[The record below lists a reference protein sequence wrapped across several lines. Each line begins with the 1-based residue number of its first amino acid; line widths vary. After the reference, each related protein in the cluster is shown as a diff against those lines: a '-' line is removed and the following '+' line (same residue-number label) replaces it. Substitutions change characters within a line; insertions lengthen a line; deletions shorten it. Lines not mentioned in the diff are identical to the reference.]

1 MANTVAILSNANTFS
16 EWLVATNASSQEIN
30 SIGKANWRKDTGTLY
45 LDGSPL
51 ALQVNSA
58 AIFAAALQVSGTGSY
73 ATIQNNLQV
82 DGQVY
87 FTNTTLGL
95 TNTGSANIG
104 GLLFALAPNT
114 GLIVANTA
122 NIGGRLNVTGAV
134 ALNNTLSVTANTTLN
149 SYLAVTNDIS
159 GNNITLTNNINGRLL
174 NVSNDGAIGQS
185 LAVGTNLLVASNTI
199 TNNLQANSS
208 VNTRTLTVTGSGT
221 VNTLQANSSVNTTTL
236 TVVGSGTVNTLQA
249 NNSVNTAILTVT
261 GSGTVNILQA
271 NSSVNTRTLTVTG
284 NGTVN
289 ILQANTSVNTTT
301 LTVTNNASAQNISY
315 TGTLTGGTGVIN
327 LGNQFYKDVDGDVGI
342 GTPATS
348 FRLTIAGSGTLNP
361 LNLSTDATNAYV
373 YTPNNLYIGSTTAF
387 ATVFVN
393 NNVERMRLDATGKLG
408 IGISSPSANLHVS
421 GDAIVTGTSTVNT
434 LQANSSVNTATL
446 TVTGS
451 GTVNALQANS
461 SVNTA
466 SLTVTGSGTVN
477 TLQANT
483 SVNTGVLTVTGSGQ
497 FGSLQTTGALVVGG
511 SFQINGT
518 TIYNSNIL
526 TLNAS
531 GVSLPAATSSFSVYR
546 PTATANATIR
556 WNETSGFW
564 DINDVSGVNANTFY
578 RLLTTNTV
586 SGLQRA
592 IAIADG
598 GTNQTAFTN
607 GQITYFDGTRLNSL
621 AVQTPSTA
629 GLSTANTITGITVD
643 SYGRL
648 TSLPNTRIAIAN
660 TQVSGLATSSWLDT
674 SNANN
679 ITTGTLSTSRL
690 PGSGVTAGIYGGS
703 TQIPVVT
710 IDSVG
715 RVTSA
720 ANVAVSTTISLTAN
734 SGTGSVSGGGT
745 LNVRGGTGIT
755 TSVTGSIYT
764 INNSGVNSI
773 TGTANQITASGS
785 TGSITLSLPQNINT
799 TSSPSFVGVTA
810 TTFTGNLVATT
821 ASATTFTGNLVATTA
836 SATTFTGALNGN
848 ATTATSAVTAAN
860 TGAFMGLALQPAATV
875 IGVNQVARSDSFGNM
890 NVSYI
895 SSSTVNNEVTAL
907 YSANQVIVTSGA
919 DNLYRKV
926 SFSAFTS
933 SLVIPTGQISGT
945 LPVAKGG
952 TGVTVST
959 GTGFTVLNTNPIL
972 VTPNI
977 GTPSFATLTN
987 ATGLSLTTGVTG
999 TLPVLNGGTG
1009 VTVSTGT
1016 GSVVLNTNPILVT
1029 PNIGTPSF
1037 ANLTSA
1043 TGLRLTT
1050 GVTGTLPVS
1059 NGGTNGTSFTTNQ
1072 IAYFNGTSIV
1082 SLANTGTAGSYGNS
1096 SHVPVITTDGF
1107 GRVSGTTNTRISIA
1121 NTQVTGLANSSWLD
1135 TSNANNI
1142 TTGTLASARLSGLY
1156 ANTIAGSAANLSS
1169 TTANV
1174 QLFSIGVGTPA
1185 SANSGEIR
1193 ATNNITAYYS
1203 DDRLK
1208 TRIGVIDN
1216 ALSKLMTLNGFYYH
1230 ANETAQAL
1238 GYSVQNEVGVSA
1250 QEVQSVL
1257 PEIVVPAPID
1267 DKYLTVRY
1275 EKLIPLLIEAIKEQQ
1290 TIIIKQDSR
1299 IVRLESLIDKL
1310 IE

>member
-51 ALQVNSA
+51 ALQVNST

-122 NIGGRLNVTGAV
+122 NIGGMLNVTGAA

-174 NVSNDGAIGQS
+174 NVSNDGAIAQS

-249 NNSVNTAILTVT
+249 NSSVNTRTLTVT
-261 GSGTVNILQA
+261 GSGTVNTLQANSSVNTTILTVVGSGTVNTLQANSSVNTTTLTVVGSGTVNTLQA

-284 NGTVN
+284 NSTVN

-301 LTVTNNASAQNISY
+301 LTV
-315 TGTLTGGTGVIN
+315 V
-327 LGNQFYKDVDGDVGI
+327 
-342 GTPATS
+342 
-348 FRLTIAGSGTLNP
+348 GSGTLNT
-361 LNLSTDATNAYV
+361 LQAT
-373 YTPNNLYIGSTTAF
+373 SS
-387 ATVFVN
+387 VN
-393 NNVERMRLDATGKLG
+393 TGTLT
-408 IGISSPSANLHVS
+408 
-421 GDAIVTGTSTVNT
+421 VTGSGTVNT
-434 LQANSSVNTATL
+434 LQANSSVNTTTLTVVGSGTVNTLQATSSVNTGIL

-451 GTVNALQANS
+451 GTVNTLQANVSVNTGILTVTGSGTVNTLQATS

-477 TLQANT
+477 TLQANS
-483 SVNTGVLTVTGSGQ
+483 SVNTGTLTATSGI
-497 FGSLQTTGALVVGG
+497 FSSLQSTGALVVGG
-511 SFQINGT
+511 DFQINGT
-518 TIYNSNIL
+518 TVYNSNTF
-526 TLNAS
+526 TLNAA
-531 GVSLPAATSSFSVYR
+531 GISLPAATSSFSVYR
-546 PTATANATIR
+546 PTAAANASVR

-564 DINDVSGVNANTFY
+564 DINDVSGVNIGTYY

-586 SGLQRA
+586 SGLSRS

-598 GTNQTAFTN
+598 GTNQTTFTS
-607 GQITYFDGTRLNSL
+607 GRITYFDGTRLNSL

-690 PGSGVTAGIYGGS
+690 PGSGVTAAIYGGA

-710 IDSVG
+710 IDSFG

-720 ANVAVSTTISLTAN
+720 ANVAVSTTLTLAAN
-734 SGTGSVSGGGT
+734 SGSGSISGGGT
-745 LNVRGGTGIT
+745 LTIVGGVGVT
-755 TSVTGSIYT
+755 TSVNGSAYI
-764 INNSGVNSI
+764 INNSGVNTI
-773 TGTANQITASGS
+773 TGTTNQITANAS
-785 TGSITLSLPQNINT
+785 TGSILLSLPQNINT
-799 TSSPSFVGVTA
+799 TATPTFSNVTA
-810 TTFTGNLVATT
+810 SV
-821 ASATTFTGNLVATTA
+821 
-836 SATTFTGALNGN
+836 FTGALYGN
-848 ATTATSAVTAAN
+848 ANTATNISGILPVANGGTGVTVSTGTGYAVLNTNPILVTPNVGTPSFARLTSATGLPLTTGVT
-860 TGAFMGLALQPAATV
+860 
-875 IGVNQVARSDSFGNM
+875 
-890 NVSYI
+890 
-895 SSSTVNNEVTAL
+895 
-907 YSANQVIVTSGA
+907 
-919 DNLYRKV
+919 
-926 SFSAFTS
+926 
-933 SLVIPTGQISGT
+933 GT
-945 LPVAKGG
+945 LPVTNGG

-959 GTGFTVLNTNPIL
+959 GTGFNVLNTSPVLVTPNIGTPTFAILTSATGLPLTTGVTGTLPVTNGGTGVTVSTGTGFNVLNTNPVISLTNGTGLPLTTGVTGTLPVTNGGTGVTVSTGTGFNVLNTNPIL

-977 GTPSFATLTN
+977 GTPTFA
-987 ATGLSLTTGVTG
+987 V
-999 TLPVLNGGTG
+999 
-1009 VTVSTGT
+1009 
-1016 GSVVLNTNPILVT
+1016 
-1029 PNIGTPSF
+1029 
-1037 ANLTSA
+1037 LTSA
-1043 TGLRLTT
+1043 TGLPLTT

-1121 NTQVTGLANSSWLD
+1121 NTQVTGLATSSWLD

-1142 TTGTLASARLSGLY
+1142 TTGTLASARLSGSY
-1156 ANTIAGSAANLSS
+1156 TGI
-1169 TTANV
+1169 TTVGTLAVTGNS
-1174 QLFSIGVGTPA
+1174 QFFSIGVGTAA

-1216 ALSKLMTLNGFYYH
+1216 ALAKLMTLNGFYYH

-1267 DKYLTVRY
+1267 EKYLTVRY

-1290 TIIIKQDSR
+1290 TIITKQDSR
-1299 IVRLESLIDKL
+1299 IARLESLIDKL